1 MPQSEFCERTAGSHC
16 KASCVKRPVLQAS
29 FEQECLLARSNF
41 GDDSFL
47 PSQRR
52 VFRGKIG
59 QCAVWHFTKHKIS
72 RELIS
77 MNRLTNDT
85 DTREKAERITPNY
98 LMDPVN
104 KFPTSTQTKS
114 TLRSC
119 PHEWNG

>member
-29 FEQECLLARSNF
+29 FEQESTFVRK
-41 GDDSFL
+41 
-47 PSQRR
+47 RR